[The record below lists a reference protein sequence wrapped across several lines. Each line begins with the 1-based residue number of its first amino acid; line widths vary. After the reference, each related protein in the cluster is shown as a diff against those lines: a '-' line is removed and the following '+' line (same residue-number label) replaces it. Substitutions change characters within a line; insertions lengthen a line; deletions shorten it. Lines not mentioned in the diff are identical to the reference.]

1 VRIAVG
7 QLHCP
12 VGNND
17 ALLRRVVRDARGQDV
32 DLLVTPELALSGYAL
47 AGDTARGLEEAAAA
61 PEGSGMAVVV
71 GFHERAGE
79 ATFNS
84 AAWIEDG
91 SVLHVHRKLYL
102 CDYPPFDEHER
113 YGAGDE
119 LRAFDTAFG
128 RVAIL
133 TCNDAWQPFLPA
145 LAAHDGAELLVI
157 PAASSTTVAEAEE
170 YWRDLTRFYAR
181 LLQCYVVFANQ
192 AGSAGGFTFWGGSH
206 VVDPTGAVV
215 AAAGPAE
222 TLLVA
227 DVDLAMV
234 AARRAELP
242 LLRGLRPDLL
252 VSELRRLI
260 PNARA
265 GGGMHQRAGSDAPCA
280 GPHPQVPG
288 IRNQSSGRAA

>member
-1 VRIAVG
+1 
-7 QLHCP
+7 
-12 VGNND
+12 VGNNQ
-17 ALLRRVVRDARGQDV
+17 ALLRDTVRDARAQSA

-47 AGDTARGLEEAAAA
+47 AGDTARPLEEAAAVV
-61 PEGSGMAVVV
+61 EGSGPAVVL

-79 ATFNS
+79 ATYNS

-91 SVLHVHRKLYL
+91 SALHVHRKLYL
-102 CDYPPFDEHER
+102 CDYPPFDEHKL
-113 YGAGDE
+113 YAPGDE
-119 LRAFDTAFG
+119 LRAFDTGSG

-145 LAAHDGAELLVI
+145 LAAHDGAELLVV
-157 PAASSTTVAEAEE
+157 PAASSTAVAEAEE

-215 AAAGPAE
+215 AAAGPDE

-227 DVDLAMV
+227 DVDLAQV

-242 LLRGLRPDLL
+242 LLRDLRPGLL
-252 VSELRRLI
+252 ASEL
-260 PNARA
+260 AR
-265 GGGMHQRAGSDAPCA
+265 
-280 GPHPQVPG
+280 
-288 IRNQSSGRAA
+288 RAA